1 MHLDLPT
8 QPPPHLHLEEGTNGP
23 LLIQLVTLS
32 KPLATSIFIETPD
45 HWKVQISAVNKDR
58 AQKKVVSAVIQDK
71 QIFLSAR

>member
-8 QPPPHLHLEEGTNGP
+8 PPPPRLHLEEGTNGP
-23 LLIQLVTLS
+23 LLIQSVTLS

-45 HWKVQISAVNKDR
+45 HWKVQIGAVNKDR